1 MNNTIP
7 KLLFQSYVR
16 TIWFFERK
24 KATFEVHLDGDF
36 HYEFCKFLMKKKPIK
51 MIKKLA

>member
-7 KLLFQSYVR
+7 KLLFWSYVR
-16 TIWFFERK
+16 TIWFFEKK

-36 HYEFCKFLMKKKPIK
+36 CYEFCKFLMEKNQLK
-51 MIKKLA
+51 